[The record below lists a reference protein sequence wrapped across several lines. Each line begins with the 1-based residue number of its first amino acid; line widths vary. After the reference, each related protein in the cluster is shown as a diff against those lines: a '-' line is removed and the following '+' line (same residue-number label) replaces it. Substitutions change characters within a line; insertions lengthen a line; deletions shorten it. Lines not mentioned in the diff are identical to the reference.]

1 MKYRTTA
8 LIAAMLCTSAAALG
22 QDLKVGDRAPKLSVD
37 EWVKGAE
44 FESFQKGKVYIV
56 EFWATWCAPCIRSI
70 PHLSEIQTEH
80 ADDGV
85 IVLGVAGSERKGR
98 DHLFEWVEEDDN
110 GKKIAYNVAYDA
122 DRSMFETWM
131 TAAGKGG
138 IPTAFLIDRDGKIAY
153 IGHPSRLDKPLKK
166 VLAKGGTY
174 AGADNEDRPFE
185 LMLGDKA
192 PKLAIGEWVKGKP
205 ITGFEN
211 GRVYVVEFWATWC
224 GPCIAGMPHLSDIQK
239 EYADKGVR
247 IIGVNIWDD
256 PAKVEPFME
265 DRDDRPS
272 GNELMQYTVAIEKKY
287 DGEDPKK
294 TGAMAKTWMNAA
306 GKRGIPTAFIIDQK
320 GRVAWMGHPMGMDEP
335 LEAIV
340 NGEWNIEAEV
350 KKQDKAQKAQKQID
364 QYFELFKAGEYDE
377 AYAIGRTLVAGGL
390 ADNADYL
397 NRLAWG
403 IVDPDNMPAK
413 QDLELAL
420 KAALRASELT
430 DNEDAAILDTVAKV
444 YFDKR
449 DLKKAI
455 KYQRQAVKYAGD
467 DQRQLDDLSDRL
479 NWYEKE
485 AKKGGG

>member
-8 LIAAMLCTSAAALG
+8 LIAAMLCTSATALG

-56 EFWATWCAPCIRSI
+56 EFWATWCKPCIRSI

-85 IVLGVAGSERKGR
+85 VVLGVAGSERKGR

-174 AGADNEDRPFE
+174 AGADEEDRPFE

-192 PKLAIGEWVKGKP
+192 PELAIGEWVKGKP

-239 EYADKGVR
+239 EYVDKGVR
-247 IIGVNIWDD
+247 IIGVNIKDD
-256 PAKVEPFME
+256 PENVAPFMK
-265 DRDDRPS
+265 DRGD
-272 GNELMQYTVAIEKKY
+272 ELMSYTVAIEKK
-287 DGEDPKK
+287 DDPTDIENGVMVKS
-294 TGAMAKTWMNAA
+294 WMEAA
-306 GKRGIPTAFIIDQK
+306 GQRGIPTAFIIDQK
-320 GRVAWMGHPMGMDEP
+320 GRVAWIGHPMGMDEP

-340 NGEWNIEAEV
+340 AGEWNIEAEV
-350 KKQDKAQKAQKQID
+350 KKLE
-364 QYFELFKAGEYDE
+364 YFRLFKAGEYDK
-377 AYAIGRTLVAGGL
+377 AYTIGRTLVAGGL

-413 QDLELAL
+413 QDLNLAL

-430 DNEDAAILDTVAKV
+430 NNEDAAILDTVAKV
-444 YFDKR
+444 YFDKG
-449 DLKKAI
+449 DLKRAI
-455 KYQRQAVKYAGD
+455 RYQRQAVKYAGD
-467 DQRQLDDLSDRL
+467 DQRMLDDLSDRL